1 MLHRKVMIAIADG
14 IGDRPVASLDDK
26 TPLEYADTPNL
37 DRVAAAGINGMM
49 DLIAP
54 GIPVGTDMG
63 HLILFGYEPQD
74 YPGRGPIEALGV
86 GMEVLPGDIVFR
98 CNYATVDQNGIVVD
112 RRAGRIREGTDRI
125 AEAGS
130 GLVIDGVTFFLK
142 SATEH
147 RAVLVLRGTGLSD
160 RISDSDPKAPNDGSP
175 YLEVRPLD
183 DSDEAKRT
191 AGVLNR
197 FLQEAHHLLSRHPV
211 NEARMQRGEKP
222 ANFILTR
229 GAGRMTEL
237 TPITERLDIR
247 GSCVAGEST
256 VLGVAKLAGFK
267 AITDSRM
274 TASMD
279 TDIELKA
286 ELALRELADRDLVLV
301 HVKAPDLKGH
311 DNEPIEKAQAIELF
325 DRLVGILLRDL
336 PKDVYLA
343 LAADH
348 STPCEVGEH
357 TGEPVP
363 IAICGPGIRKDRV
376 IHYNECDGAYGG
388 LGRLSG
394 MDFIRTLHGL
404 MGRVKKQGN

>member
-125 AEAGS
+125 AEAVS

-191 AGVLNR
+191 AEVLNR
-197 FLQEAHHLLSRHPV
+197 FCR
-211 NEARMQRGEKP
+211 
-222 ANFILTR
+222 
-229 GAGRMTEL
+229 
-237 TPITERLDIR
+237 RLII
-247 GSCVAGEST
+247 CCLAIQST
-256 VLGVAKLAGFK
+256 K
-267 AITDSRM
+267 
-274 TASMD
+274 
-279 TDIELKA
+279 
-286 ELALRELADRDLVLV
+286 
-301 HVKAPDLKGH
+301 
-311 DNEPIEKAQAIELF
+311 
-325 DRLVGILLRDL
+325 
-336 PKDVYLA
+336 
-343 LAADH
+343 
-348 STPCEVGEH
+348 
-357 TGEPVP
+357 
-363 IAICGPGIRKDRV
+363 
-376 IHYNECDGAYGG
+376 
-388 LGRLSG
+388 
-394 MDFIRTLHGL
+394 HGCSE
-404 MGRVKKQGN
+404 GKSQQISS